1 MKTMT
6 PLQLETYLSTT
17 ERKIVYTKGCMEF
30 SLLTNMFRA
39 YGDACQEMFDDA
51 LFRCKMVSEGDTG
64 LLRVAWATSDE
75 DGKYKELGF
84 IYKYGGAKEDY
95 GEVYY
100 EGNPKYKFQDEYKL
114 RQITSELLSSLDKP
128 NCMAAMKGRCTDII
142 YFSYSPSYSK
152 VVLTP
157 SPRDGESFILT
168 VVDDLPQNHSLGLD
182 GLASQI
188 RGDEDL
194 TSNWYI
200 R

>member
-6 PLQLETYLSTT
+6 PLQLDNYLSTT
-17 ERKIVYTKGCMEF
+17 ERKIIYTRGCKEF
-30 SLLTNMFRA
+30 TLLTNMFKA
-39 YGDACQEMFDDA
+39 YGEACQDMFDDS

-64 LLRVAWATSDE
+64 LLRVAWATSDA

-84 IYKYGGAKEDY
+84 IYKYGDAKENY

-100 EGNPKYKFQDEYKL
+100 EGNPKCKFKKEHVL
-114 RQITSELLSSLDKP
+114 RQLTSNLLDALNKP
-128 NCMAAMKGRCTDII
+128 DCMKATKGRYTDII
-142 YFSYSPSYSK
+142 YFSYAPTYSK

-168 VVDDLPQNHSLGLD
+168 VVDDFPQNHSLGLD
-182 GLASQI
+182 GLSSQI

>member
-6 PLQLETYLSTT
+6 PLQLDKYLSTT
-17 ERKIVYTKGCMEF
+17 ERKIVYTKGCKEF
-30 SLLTNMFRA
+30 SLLTNMFKA

-51 LFRCKMVSEGDTG
+51 LFRCKMVSEGNTG

-75 DGKYKELGF
+75 DGTYKELGF
-84 IYKYGGAKEDY
+84 IYEYGGENENY

-100 EGNPKYKFQDEYKL
+100 EGNPKCKFKKE
-114 RQITSELLSSLDKP
+114 SELKQLTSKLLDALNKP
-128 NCMAAMKGRCTDII
+128 DCMAATKGRYMDII
-142 YFSYSPSYSK
+142 YFSYAPTYSK

-168 VVDDLPQNHSLGLD
+168 VVDDFPQNHSLGLD
-182 GLASQI
+182 GLSSQI

-194 TSNWYI
+194 TSNWYL

>member
-6 PLQLETYLSTT
+6 PLQLDKYLSTT
-17 ERKIVYTKGCMEF
+17 ERKIVYTKGCKEF
-30 SLLTNMFRA
+30 SLLTNMFKA

-51 LFRCKMVSEGDTG
+51 LYRCKMVSEGNTG

-75 DGKYKELGF
+75 NGTYKELGF
-84 IYKYGGAKEDY
+84 IYEYGGENENY

-100 EGNPKYKFQDEYKL
+100 EGNPKCKFKKE
-114 RQITSELLSSLDKP
+114 SELKQLTSKLLDALNKP
-128 NCMAAMKGRCTDII
+128 DCMAATKGRYTDII
-142 YFSYSPSYSK
+142 YFSYAPAYSK

-168 VVDDLPQNHSLGLD
+168 VVDDFPQNHSLGLD
-182 GLASQI
+182 GLSSQI

-194 TSNWYI
+194 TSNWY
-200 R
+200 RR